1 MTIPNSATVSA
12 VITAY
17 NRPDFLEKS
26 LASVLA
32 QTYPLSQII
41 IVDDC
46 SPTSLIHLLEKIK
59 DPRIEYVRLEEN
71 SGANVARNIG
81 IQKSTS
87 EWVAFLDDDDAWYP
101 EKIDKQMH
109 IVKSRFIACVTSY
122 SDMYSKQNAA
132 TFNESIVSQ
141 QRLKNGNPYCGT
153 SGLIVKRSI
162 LIENP
167 FDEDLPSGQDWDM
180 YVRLSHISDI
190 AYIPEPLL
198 YFRRGSHESITT
210 KSAAMSWRDKR
221 KRAASATKHKEWLG
235 HDAYCERVVRTY
247 LSFPGL
253 NFNTL
258 MMLIISVK
266 EVGVKKLLVYSFSR
280 FKIKTGLER
289 LKQ

>member
-1 MTIPNSATVSA
+1 MTIHNSATVSA

-32 QTYPLSQII
+32 QTYALSQII
-41 IVDDC
+41 VVDDC
-46 SPTSLIHLLEKIK
+46 SPTSLLYLLEKTN
-59 DPRIEYVRLEEN
+59 DPRIEYVRLENN

-101 EKIDKQMH
+101 EKIDQQMRL
-109 IVKSRFIACVTSY
+109 VKSHFIACVTSY
-122 SDMYSKQNAA
+122 SDMYSKKSAV
-132 TFNESIVSQ
+132 TFIESIVSQ

-153 SGLIVKRSI
+153 SGLLVKRSM
-162 LIENP
+162 LIKNP
-167 FDEDLPSGQDWDM
+167 FDESLPSGQDWDM
-180 YVRLSHISDI
+180 YVRLSQISDI

-198 YFRRGSHESITT
+198 YFRRGSHESITS
-210 KSAAMSWRDKR
+210 KSRAMSWRDKI

-235 HDAYCERVVRTY
+235 HDAYCERLVRTY

-258 MMLIISVK
+258 IMLIISVK
-266 EVGVKKLLVYSFSR
+266 EVGVKKLLAYSFSR
-280 FKIKTGLER
+280 FRIKAKLER
-289 LKQ
+289 E